1 MSDSSVIKV
10 AMKYLCAPLSSV
22 ESERTFKSAKGITG
36 GNRNR
41 LLPDNVRK
49 LLFLKHNLSAIGF
62 NSMLLD
68 NAADDANNL
77 SENEY
82 CEDFDNSSESD
93 SDDDDDPD
101 D

>member
-49 LLFLKHNLSAIGF
+49 LLCLKHNLSAIGF
-62 NSMLLD
+62 NSMLD